1 MTSCRQCP
9 PLPISPHFTRAHPG
23 WTAGM
28 VSRTAPSH
36 PGLCGV
42 LSVLKTEGSP
52 QLTLGALTSL
62 RNLDRLCYSELSWFF
77 FACVIVLCYI
87 FRIFYFLLF
96 FPFPVPPSLPTFP
109 SPLFCSLSLSSFCL
123 INCKKL
129 KKSQTLIQ
137 GYTFSISISF
147 LGKLTPSEITA
158 VIRHDWELLLPW
170 KRAQLGQIDVHYNT
184 ISRSPNHEILPSH

>member
-1 MTSCRQCP
+1 
-9 PLPISPHFTRAHPG
+9 
-23 WTAGM
+23 M

-36 PGLCGV
+36 PVLCGV
-42 LSVLKTEGSP
+42 LSVLKTEESP

-62 RNLDRLCYSELSWFF
+62 RNLDRLCYSVLSWFF
-77 FACVIVLCYI
+77 LHALLYCVIFLGFFI
-87 FRIFYFLLF
+87 FSSFFL
-96 FPFPVPPSLPTFP
+96 SLSLHPCLP
-109 SPLFCSLSLSSFCL
+109 SPPLSFAVSLSLSSFCL

-158 VIRHDWELLLPW
+158 VIRHD
-170 KRAQLGQIDVHYNT
+170 
-184 ISRSPNHEILPSH
+184 